1 VSVSVVGVVPVVG
14 VLVVPVEGF
23 GGMKL
28 EPEEGC
34 LGFGEVNDTGGS
46 FRGLP
51 EELTGVLGVLGGLKL
66 LGVVGVVGGVFV
78 LGVNGVFGA
87 RKLVRGRGSGPF
99 VLSLGWRLVRGAKK
113 LVGLRGV
120 SFGTT

>member
-1 VSVSVVGVVPVVG
+1 VSVSVVGLLPEVG
-14 VLVVPVEGF
+14 VLVVPVTV
-23 GGMKL
+23 GGLKL
-28 EPEEGC
+28 EPVPGW
-34 LGFGEVNDTGGS
+34 LGFGLGNDTGLS

-51 EELTGVLGVLGGLKL
+51 EVLTGVLGGLKV
-66 LGVVGVVGGVFV
+66 LGVVGLVGGVFV
-78 LGVNGVFGA
+78 FGVNGVFGA

-99 VLSLGWRLVRGAKK
+99 VLSMGWRLVRGAKK